1 MKINSFISRI
11 SGISKSWINLKLN
24 DTQLFLNNKMSNLN
38 FVSALNHF
46 Y

>member
-1 MKINSFISRI
+1 MSQ
-11 SGISKSWINLKLN
+11 INLKLN
-24 DTQLFLNNKMSNLN
+24 DTQLLFNNKMGNLN